1 MDAEEQISQG
11 LLAPSQ
17 EFLAS
22 VKVFP
27 LIPYLKKDVINTI
40 DSPLSWEQL
49 TASDVNFAIVRPLVT
64 KYAKLRNMAIVYACM
79 VIRSYF
85 LAQSGSDLVHA
96 GVMYSRATLC
106 EIMALKLLS
115 HFASSKIQLVA
126 VLTTLWCP
134 LTGAPDDVIEEVKYA
149 IGGEHEYVDDPQC
162 AIEMAIATKAKTFL
176 ASAIVQSVVTDIY
189 NGRIIVSITG
199 NRSMV
204 PDNYKQR
211 AIMLYDPRTAPM
223 LDHYRLRVPRY
234 SAILHF
240 INIAVLL
247 VVFLACIWT
256 QDVSHVTLWESVFL
270 VFAIAFTLQE
280 YTASKEYGWAIYI
293 ANVWNVFD
301 TSFVIIFLGYL
312 VLRVKGLLDDDAKMS
327 QLAFDLLAC
336 GCCVLAPR
344 LAFYA
349 ISNNIVVLALRAMT
363 AEFIF
368 FIGIAVVC
376 FSGILLTLYTLASG
390 TWSMRDITWLMVQI
404 WFGSTS
410 LSFDQAKSFHPV
422 FGPILMPCFAVLS
435 GTLLLTIL
443 ISVLSNTAARIDANA
458 TQEFLFQGTIST
470 IQGVK
475 SDALFSYQPP
485 FNILA
490 FVILKPASYI
500 LSPRSL
506 HSANV
511 FLIRLTSF
519 PILIAIAMYER
530 LLASEQQLR
539 ESGQG
544 AARSLYYSIPRRIKG
559 MPFVDYFVGSKS
571 ADLYEAIFEVEDSR
585 EFELFD
591 DSEGDECSLRSPF
604 ASTIRR
610 EDSGSPSILKP
621 RRHERPAS
629 FSKKSQSQPPRAR
642 KVSAL
647 PPLSEPSGTGK
658 ILHLNTSTPVTRLFS
673 QRFNHPSSASPVEML
688 PDVTNMERLDSSI
701 KRVEALLEDYRELP
715 VRKLT
720 DEMKELQDRQA
731 RIENILLALTR
742 GMRHETEILRR
753 NSTA

>member
-1 MDAEEQISQG
+1 M
-11 LLAPSQ
+11 
-17 EFLAS
+17 S

-27 LIPYLKKDVINTI
+27 LIPHLKRDVINTI

-49 TASDVNFAIVRPLVT
+49 MASDINFAVVRPLVT
-64 KYAKLRNMAIVYACM
+64 KYAKLRNMAVVYACM
-79 VIRSYF
+79 VVRSYF
-85 LAQSGSDLVHA
+85 LAQSASDLAHA

-134 LTGAPDDVIEEVKYA
+134 LAGAPDDVIEEVKYS
-149 IGGEHEYVDDPQC
+149 IGGEDEDVDDPQC
-162 AIEMAIATKAKTFL
+162 AIEVAIATKAKTFL
-176 ASAIVQSVVTDIY
+176 ASAIVQSVVTDMY
-189 NGRIIVSITG
+189 NGRIIVSIAG

-240 INIAVLL
+240 VNIAVLL

-256 QDVSHVTLWESVFL
+256 QDVSHVTLWESAFL

-280 YTASKEYGWAIYI
+280 YTASKEYGWAVYI
-293 ANVWNVFD
+293 ANIWNVFD

-312 VLRVKGLLDDDAKMS
+312 ALRVKGLWDDDAKIS
-327 QLAFDLLAC
+327 QLAFDLLSC

-349 ISNNIVVLALRAMT
+349 MSNNVVILALRAMT
-363 AEFIF
+363 SEFIF
-368 FIGIAVVC
+368 FIGIAMVC

-390 TWSMRDITWLMVQI
+390 TWTIRNIAWLMVQI
-404 WFGSTS
+404 WFGSTY
-410 LSFDQAKSFHPV
+410 LSFGQAKSFHPV
-422 FGPILMPCFAVLS
+422 FGPILMTCFAALS

-443 ISVLSNTAARIDANA
+443 ISILSNTAARIDANA
-458 TQEFLFQGTIST
+458 TQEFLFQCTVST

-519 PILIAIAMYER
+519 PFLIAIAVYER
-530 LLASEQQLR
+530 LLASEQRLR
-539 ESGQG
+539 ESGKG
-544 AARSLYYSIPRRIKG
+544 VVRSLYHSIPRHIKN

-585 EFELFD
+585 KFDLFG
-591 DSEGDECSLRSPF
+591 DSEDESSLQSPL
-604 ASTIRR
+604 ASSTRH
-610 EDSGSPSILKP
+610 EDSGSPSILEP
-621 RRHERPAS
+621 RHHDRS
-629 FSKKSQSQPPRAR
+629 ISLSKKSQSQPPRTR
-642 KVSAL
+642 KLSTL
-647 PPLSEPSGTGK
+647 PPLSEPSGTGQ

-673 QRFNHPSSASPVEML
+673 QRFNHPSSAPLVEML
-688 PDVTNMERLDSSI
+688 PDVTSMDRLDSSV
-701 KRVEALLEDYRELP
+701 KRIEALLEDCRELP
-715 VRKLT
+715 VRRLK

-742 GMRHETEILRR
+742 GMRHETEILRH
-753 NSTA
+753 NTA

>member
-49 TASDVNFAIVRPLVT
+49 TASDINFAIVRPLVT

-79 VIRSYF
+79 VVRSYF
-85 LAQSGSDLVHA
+85 LAQSGSDLAHA

-134 LTGAPDDVIEEVKYA
+134 LAGAPDDVIEEVKDA
-149 IGGEHEYVDDPQC
+149 IGGEDEYVDDPQC

-189 NGRIIVSITG
+189 NGRIIVSIAG

-211 AIMLYDPRTAPM
+211 AIMAYDPRTAPM

-240 INIAVLL
+240 VNIAVLL
-247 VVFLACIWT
+247 VVFLACIWN
-256 QDVSHVTLWESVFL
+256 VSHVTPWESVFL

-293 ANVWNVFD
+293 ANIWNVFD

-312 VLRVKGLLDDDAKMS
+312 VLRVKGLWDDDAKMS

-349 ISNNIVVLALRAMT
+349 INNNVVVLALRAMI

-368 FIGIAVVC
+368 FIGIAAVC
-376 FSGILLTLYTLASG
+376 FSGILLTLYTLG
-390 TWSMRDITWLMVQI
+390 TWTIRNIAWLMVQI
-404 WFGSTS
+404 WFGYTY
-410 LSFDQAKSFHPV
+410 LSFAQAKSFHPV
-422 FGPILMPCFAVLS
+422 FGPILMTFFAALS

-443 ISVLSNTAARIDANA
+443 ISILSNTAARIDANA
-458 TQEFLFQGTIST
+458 TQEFLFQCTIST

-519 PILIAIAMYER
+519 PVLIAIALYER
-530 LLASEQQLR
+530 LLASEQRLR
-539 ESGQG
+539 ESGRG
-544 AARSLYYSIPRRIKG
+544 AARSLYHSIPRHIKN

-585 EFELFD
+585 DFELFD
-591 DSEGDECSLRSPF
+591 DSEVDETSLRSLLT
-604 ASTIRR
+604 SRH
-610 EDSGSPSILKP
+610 EDSGSSPISEP
-621 RRHERPAS
+621 RRHKRSAS
-629 FSKKSQSQPPRAR
+629 LSKKSQSQPPRTR

-647 PPLSEPSGTGK
+647 PALSEPSGTRK
-658 ILHLNTSTPVTRLFS
+658 ILRLNTSTPVTSLFL
-673 QRFNHPSSASPVEML
+673 QRFNDPSSTPPVEML
-688 PDVTNMERLDSSI
+688 PDITNMDRLDSSI
-701 KRVEALLEDYRELP
+701 NRIEALLEDCRELP
-715 VRKLT
+715 VRKLK
-720 DEMKELQDRQA
+720 DEMKDLQDRQA

-742 GMRHETEILRR
+742 GMRHETEILRY
-753 NSTA
+753 NTV

>member
-17 EFLAS
+17 EFFAS

-27 LIPYLKKDVINTI
+27 LIPYLKKDVIVN
-40 DSPLSWEQL
+40 SALSWEQL
-49 TASDVNFAIVRPLVT
+49 TASDINFAIVRPLVM
-64 KYAKLRNMAIVYACM
+64 KYARLRNMAIVYACM
-79 VIRSYF
+79 VVLRLD
-85 LAQSGSDLVHA
+85 LAHA
-96 GVMYSRATLC
+96 GVMCSRATLC

-134 LTGAPDDVIEEVKYA
+134 LAGAPDDVIEE
-149 IGGEHEYVDDPQC
+149 YVNDPQC
-162 AIEMAIATKAKTFL
+162 AIEMAITTKAKTFL
-176 ASAIVQSVVTDIY
+176 ASAIVQSVVTDMY
-189 NGRIIVSITG
+189 NGRIIISIAG

-240 INIAVLL
+240 VNIAVLL

-270 VFAIAFTLQE
+270 VFATAFTLQE
-280 YTASKEYGWAIYI
+280 YTASKEYGWASSLLQI
-293 ANVWNVFD
+293 WNVFD

-312 VLRVKGLLDDDAKMS
+312 VLRVKGLWDNDAKMS

-344 LAFYA
+344 
-349 ISNNIVVLALRAMT
+349 ALRAMT

-376 FSGILLTLYTLASG
+376 FSGIFLTLYTLGNSLLTFPIQASG
-390 TWSMRDITWLMVQI
+390 TWTMRNIAWLMVQI
-404 WFGSTS
+404 WFGSTY
-410 LSFDQAKSFHPV
+410 LSFAQAKSFHPV
-422 FGPILMPCFAVLS
+422 FGPILMTCFA
-435 GTLLLTIL
+435 
-443 ISVLSNTAARIDANA
+443 A
-458 TQEFLFQGTIST
+458 F
-470 IQGVK
+470 VK

-490 FVILKPASYI
+490 FIILKPASYI

-519 PILIAIAMYER
+519 PVLIAIAMYER
-530 LLASEQQLR
+530 LLASEQRLR
-539 ESGQG
+539 ESGKG
-544 AARSLYYSIPRRIKG
+544 AARSLYHSIPRHIKN
-559 MPFVDYFVGSKS
+559 MSFVDYFAGSKS

-585 EFELFD
+585 DFDLFD
-591 DSEGDECSLRSPF
+591 DSEEGESSLRSPL
-604 ASTIRR
+604 ASTIRD
-610 EDSGSPSILKP
+610 ENSGSPSILEA
-621 RRHERPAS
+621 RRHERSAS
-629 FSKKSQSQPPRAR
+629 LSKKSQSQPPRTR

-647 PPLSEPSGTGK
+647 PPLSEPSSAGK
-658 ILHLNTSTPVTRLFS
+658 ILHLNTSTPFTRLFS
-673 QRFNHPSSASPVEML
+673 QRFIHPSSASPVEML
-688 PDVTNMERLDSSI
+688 PDVTNMDRLDSSV
-701 KRVEALLEDYRELP
+701 KRIEALLEDCRELP
-715 VRKLT
+715 VRKLK
-720 DEMKELQDRQA
+720 DEIKELQDRQA

-742 GMRHETEILRR
+742 GMRHEAEILRH
-753 NSTA
+753 NTA

>member
-49 TASDVNFAIVRPLVT
+49 TASDINFAIVRPLVT

-79 VIRSYF
+79 VVRSYF
-85 LAQSGSDLVHA
+85 LAQSGSDLAHA

-134 LTGAPDDVIEEVKYA
+134 LAGAPDDVIEEVKDA
-149 IGGEHEYVDDPQC
+149 IGGEDEYVDDPQC

-189 NGRIIVSITG
+189 NGRIIVSIAG

-211 AIMLYDPRTAPM
+211 AIMVYNPRTAPM

-240 INIAVLL
+240 VNIAVLL
-247 VVFLACIWT
+247 VVFLACIWN
-256 QDVSHVTLWESVFL
+256 VSHVTPWESVFL

-293 ANVWNVFD
+293 ANIWNVFD

-312 VLRVKGLLDDDAKMS
+312 VLRVKGLWDDDAKMS

-349 ISNNIVVLALRAMT
+349 INNNVVVLALRAMI

-368 FIGIAVVC
+368 FIGIAAVC

-390 TWSMRDITWLMVQI
+390 TWTIRNIAWLMVQI
-404 WFGSTS
+404 WFGSTY
-410 LSFDQAKSFHPV
+410 LSFAQAKSFHPV
-422 FGPILMPCFAVLS
+422 FGPILMTFFAALS

-443 ISVLSNTAARIDANA
+443 ISILSNTAARIDANA
-458 TQEFLFQGTIST
+458 TQEFLFQCTIST

-519 PILIAIAMYER
+519 PVLIAIAMYER
-530 LLASEQQLR
+530 LLASEQRLR
-539 ESGQG
+539 ESGKG
-544 AARSLYYSIPRRIKG
+544 AARSLYHSIPRHIKN

-571 ADLYEAIFEVEDSR
+571 AELYEAIFEVEDSR
-585 EFELFD
+585 DFELFD
-591 DSEGDECSLRSPF
+591 DSEVDETSLRSLLT
-604 ASTIRR
+604 SRH
-610 EDSGSPSILKP
+610 EDSGSSPISEP
-621 RRHERPAS
+621 RRHKRSAS
-629 FSKKSQSQPPRAR
+629 LSKKSQSQPPRTR

-647 PPLSEPSGTGK
+647 PALSEPSGTRK
-658 ILHLNTSTPVTRLFS
+658 ILHLNTSTPVTSLFL
-673 QRFNHPSSASPVEML
+673 QRFNDPSSTPPVEML
-688 PDVTNMERLDSSI
+688 PDITNMDRLDSSI
-701 KRVEALLEDYRELP
+701 NRIEALLEDCRELP
-715 VRKLT
+715 VRKLK
-720 DEMKELQDRQA
+720 DEMKDLQDRQA

-742 GMRHETEILRR
+742 GMRHETEILRY
-753 NSTA
+753 NTV

>member
-17 EFLAS
+17 EFFAS

-27 LIPYLKKDVINTI
+27 LIPYLKKDVINAI
-40 DSPLSWEQL
+40 DSALSWEQL
-49 TASDVNFAIVRPLVT
+49 TASDINFAIVRPLVM
-64 KYAKLRNMAIVYACM
+64 KYARLRNMAIVYACM
-79 VIRSYF
+79 VVRSYF
-85 LAQSGSDLVHA
+85 LAQSGSDLAHA
-96 GVMYSRATLC
+96 GVMCSRATLC

-134 LTGAPDDVIEEVKYA
+134 LAGAPDDVIEEVKYA
-149 IGGEHEYVDDPQC
+149 IGGEDEYVNDPQC
-162 AIEMAIATKAKTFL
+162 AIEMAITTKAKTFL
-176 ASAIVQSVVTDIY
+176 ASAIVQSVVTDMY
-189 NGRIIVSITG
+189 NGRITISIAG

-240 INIAVLL
+240 VNIAVLL

-270 VFAIAFTLQE
+270 VFATAFTLQE

-293 ANVWNVFD
+293 ANIWNVFD

-312 VLRVKGLLDDDAKMS
+312 VLRVKGLWDNDAKMS

-344 LAFYA
+344 LAFCA
-349 ISNNIVVLALRAMT
+349 ISNNVVVLALRAMT

-376 FSGILLTLYTLASG
+376 FSGIFLTLYTLASG
-390 TWSMRDITWLMVQI
+390 TWTMRNIAWLMVQI
-404 WFGSTS
+404 WFGSTY
-410 LSFDQAKSFHPV
+410 LSFAQAKSFHPV
-422 FGPILMPCFAVLS
+422 FGPILMTCFAALS

-443 ISVLSNTAARIDANA
+443 ISILSNTAARIDANA
-458 TQEFLFQGTIST
+458 TQEFLFQCTIST

-490 FVILKPASYI
+490 FIILKPASYI

-519 PILIAIAMYER
+519 PVLIAIAMYER
-530 LLASEQQLR
+530 LLASEQRLR
-539 ESGQG
+539 ESGKG
-544 AARSLYYSIPRRIKG
+544 AARSLYHSIPRHIKN
-559 MPFVDYFVGSKS
+559 MSFVDYFAGSKS

-585 EFELFD
+585 DFDLFD
-591 DSEGDECSLRSPF
+591 DSEEGESSLRSPL
-604 ASTIRR
+604 ASTIRD
-610 EDSGSPSILKP
+610 ENSGSPSILEA
-621 RRHERPAS
+621 RRHERSAS
-629 FSKKSQSQPPRAR
+629 LSKKSQSQPPRTR

-647 PPLSEPSGTGK
+647 PPLSEPSSAGK
-658 ILHLNTSTPVTRLFS
+658 ILHLNTSTLFTRLFS
-673 QRFNHPSSASPVEML
+673 QRFIHPSSASPVEML
-688 PDVTNMERLDSSI
+688 PDVTNMDRLDSSV
-701 KRVEALLEDYRELP
+701 KRIEALLEDCRELP
-715 VRKLT
+715 VRKLK
-720 DEMKELQDRQA
+720 DEIKELQDRQA

-742 GMRHETEILRR
+742 GMRHEAEILRH
-753 NSTA
+753 NPA